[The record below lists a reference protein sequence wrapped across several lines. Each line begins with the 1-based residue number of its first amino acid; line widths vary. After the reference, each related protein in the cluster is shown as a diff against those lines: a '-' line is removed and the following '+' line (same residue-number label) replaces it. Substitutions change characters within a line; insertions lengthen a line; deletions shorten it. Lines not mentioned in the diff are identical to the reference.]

1 MTGNP
6 HRYELAMTWTGN
18 RGTGTSGY
26 RDYER
31 SFNLEAIGK
40 PQLTGSADAT
50 FRGDRAKWNPE
61 EMLLAALSSCHM
73 LSYLHICADAGI
85 TVLSYSDAPA
95 GSMELASDG
104 SGRFVS
110 VILHPQV
117 TVAPESDLDN
127 ARILH
132 HLAHEKCFI
141 ANSVNFP
148 VTCEAATSVHYAAAV

>member
-6 HRYELAMTWTGN
+6 HRYELAMSWTGN

-31 SFNLEAIGK
+31 SFNLEATGK

-85 TVLSYSDAPA
+85 TVLSYSDAPT
-95 GSMELASDG
+95 GSLELAPDG
-104 SGRFVS
+104 SGKFVS

-117 TVAPESDLDN
+117 TVAPENDLDN

-148 VTCEAATSVHYAAAV
+148 VTCEAVVSVHYAAAV